1 MEFLKVGKYRI
12 NINNVL
18 YYTVEDSVIKV
29 CFDTNQGVHDIDIH
43 FSSVE
48 EFHEY
53 CEIIDDMLEVEVE
66 DVSEDDTEQ

>member
-12 NINNVL
+12 NINKVL
-18 YYTVEDSVIKV
+18 YYTVEDKAINV
-29 CFDTNQGVHDIDIH
+29 CFDTNQGVHDIDIQ
-43 FSSVE
+43 FSNEE

-66 DVSEDDTEQ
+66 DVSEDDIE